1 MPPGSVPP
9 DSVPP
14 DSVLSPLNE
23 QHLDNV
29 LLYYLHYLLDYLH
42 YLHYLLDYLHYLH
55 YLLAAS
61 LR

>member
-1 MPPGSVPP
+1 MLPTSILPASVLTASMPP
-9 DSVPP
+9 DA
-14 DSVLSPLNE
+14 VLSPLNE
-23 QHLDNV
+23 QHLDKV

-42 YLHYLLDYLHYLH
+42 YLHYLH

>member
-1 MPPGSVPP
+1 MPP
-9 DSVPP
+9 DA
-14 DSVLSPLNE
+14 VLSPLNE

-29 LLYYLHYLLDYLH
+29 LLYSLHSLHSLHYRLD
-42 YLHYLLDYLHYLH
+42 YLH

>member
-1 MPPGSVPP
+1 MPP
-9 DSVPP
+9 DA
-14 DSVLSPLNE
+14 VLSPLNE

-29 LLYYLHYLLDYLH
+29 LLYYLHYLLDYLLD
-42 YLHYLLDYLHYLH
+42 YLHYLHYLH

>member
-1 MPPGSVPP
+1 MPP
-9 DSVPP
+9 DA
-14 DSVLSPLNE
+14 VLSPLNE

-42 YLHYLLDYLHYLH
+42 YLHYLH

>member
-1 MPPGSVPP
+1 MPP
-9 DSVPP
+9 DA
-14 DSVLSPLNE
+14 VLSPLNE

-29 LLYYLHYLLDYLH
+29 LLYYLHYH

-55 YLLAAS
+55 YLHYLLAAS